1 MDSVDKSAFYIYVI
15 SRNKLAR
22 LGKGY
27 SRQVTFLHIPCD
39 SCNTYFGMTKY
50 STLDN
55 DPSVKILDSSLRS
68 TKCYCSSY
76 CIFLT

>member
-27 SRQVTFLHIPCD
+27 YTWLSVVVTTAPEPTVAADLAATGEAEAEVVGVVPFRGLVAV
-39 SCNTYFGMTKY
+39 
-50 STLDN
+50 L
-55 DPSVKILDSSLRS
+55 VASLTS
-68 TKCYCSSY
+68 
-76 CIFLT
+76 